1 MAPELVRLREL
12 TAINGGPMRCHAAVL
27 ALLVLACGGT
37 GPDDLDIDVQF
48 TQIFVN
54 PQPPSFLSEAGQLV
68 IGGSIDL
75 NEGCYD
81 FAGSLGEVA
90 DTLVVRLRATREGS
104 HCSVE
109 PALFGYTLTI
119 TGLEPGDQPLH
130 LVYDRVGPP
139 SLVEVVFRGAV
150 EIR

>member
-1 MAPELVRLREL
+1 
-12 TAINGGPMRCHAAVL
+12 MRCHTAVL

-37 GPDDLDIDVQF
+37 DPDDLDLDVQF

-54 PQPPSFLSEAGQLV
+54 PLPPSFRSEPGQL
-68 IGGSIDL
+68 IIAGNIDL
-75 NEGCYD
+75 DEGCYD
-81 FAGSLGEVA
+81 FAGSLDEVA
-90 DTLVVRLRATREGS
+90 DTLVVRLRATPQGS
-104 HCSVE
+104 HCSSE

-119 TGLEPGDQPLH
+119 TGLEEGVQPLR
-130 LVYDRVGPP
+130 LVYDKVGPP